1 MRACAQNG
9 VTNGSNFLT
18 YGDNRMSDQTMA
30 AGFAKAF
37 LDYAESEGA
46 PRDGL
51 LSAAELEEDD
61 LSDQDAR
68 IPTRAYH
75 AMIASGI
82 EATGDTSLLLRH
94 VLDSRLETMSIVG
107 QIVHASSSFPH
118 SLGQLNR
125 YARLMADVPIPGG
138 RDRFE
143 ITHEGNAVW
152 LVDHRPCDGTWMATE
167 ASFARFISEFRRSA
181 PEYPFELALEV
192 TYAPPPHANRYP
204 DLFRVPVTFEAA
216 RNALRI
222 NRVWLDA
229 AFDGGKDYVF
239 GVFTRHAD
247 GLLEDLAKRDTVRSS
262 VELRMLA
269 DLHEGSLS
277 MDLVARDL
285 GMSRQTLYR
294 RLKDE
299 GITFAQVHD
308 DLRRRMAMDYLSA
321 RKVSVG
327 EAAYLLGFSE
337 ASAFVRAFRRWTGL
351 SPTAWLDS

>member
-1 MRACAQNG
+1 
-9 VTNGSNFLT
+9 
-18 YGDNRMSDQTMA
+18 MSDQTIA

-37 LDYAESEGA
+37 LEYAVQEGA
-46 PRDGL
+46 PRKNL
-51 LSAAELEEDD
+51 LAAAALRDED
-61 LSDQDAR
+61 LTDQDAR
-68 IPTRAYH
+68 LPTQSYH
-75 AMIASGI
+75 AMIAAGI
-82 EATGDTSLLLRH
+82 AATGDTSLLLRH
-94 VLDSRLETMSIVG
+94 VLDTRLETMSIVG

-143 ITHEGNAVW
+143 ITHEGQEVW

-181 PEYPFELALEV
+181 PEHPFELALEV

-204 DLFRVPVTFEAA
+204 DLFRVPVTFGAA

-222 NRVWLDA
+222 NPVWLDA
-229 AFDGGKDYVF
+229 SFDGGKDYVF

-247 GLLEDLAKRDTVRSS
+247 GLLEALAKRDTVRAS
-262 VELRMLA
+262 VELRMLS
-269 DLHEGSLS
+269 DLHEGAMS
-277 MDLVARDL
+277 MDHIARDL

-299 GITFAQVHD
+299 GVTFAQVHD
-308 DLRRRMAMDYLSA
+308 ELRHRMAMDYLSA

-327 EAAYLLGFSE
+327 ETAYLLGFSE
-337 ASAFVRAFRRWTGL
+337 ASAFVRAFKRWTGQ
-351 SPTAWLDS
+351 SPTAWLGN

>member
-1 MRACAQNG
+1 
-9 VTNGSNFLT
+9 
-18 YGDNRMSDQTMA
+18 MSDQTMA
-30 AGFAKAF
+30 AGFASAF
-37 LDYAESEGA
+37 LDYAVNEGV
-46 PRDGL
+46 PREPLLAASGL
-51 LSAAELEEDD
+51 AEDD
-61 LSDQDAR
+61 LADQDAR
-68 IPTRAYH
+68 IAVKAYQ
-75 AMIASGI
+75 ALIAAGI

-94 VLDSRLETMSIVG
+94 VLETRLETMSIVG
-107 QIVHASSSFPH
+107 QIVHASTSFPH

-143 ITHEGNAVW
+143 LVREADAVW
-152 LVDHRPCDGTWMATE
+152 LVDNRPCDGSWMATE

-181 PEYPFELALEV
+181 PEHPFEEMLEV

-204 DLFRVPVTFEAA
+204 ELFRIPVTFRAG

-222 NRVWLDA
+222 NPVWLDE

-247 GLLEDLAKRDTVRSS
+247 GLLDELAKNDTVRSA
-262 VELRMLA
+262 VEARMLA
-269 DLHEGSLS
+269 DLHEGTLS
-277 MDLVARDL
+277 MDRIARDL

-299 GITFAQVHD
+299 GATFASVHD

-327 EAAYLLGFSE
+327 ETAYLLGFSE
-337 ASAFVRAFRRWTGL
+337 ASAFVRAFRRWTGA
-351 SPTAWLDS
+351 SPTAWMND

>member
-1 MRACAQNG
+1 
-9 VTNGSNFLT
+9 
-18 YGDNRMSDQTMA
+18 MSDQTMA
-30 AGFAKAF
+30 AGFAAAF
-37 LDYAESEGA
+37 LDYAVADGA

-51 LSAAELEEDD
+51 LAASGLTEDD
-61 LSDQDAR
+61 LEDQDNR
-68 IPTRAYH
+68 IPVAAYEGLIG
-75 AMIASGI
+75 AGI
-82 EATGDTSLLLRH
+82 DATGDTSLLLRH
-94 VLDSRLETMSIVG
+94 ILETRLETMSIVG
-107 QIVHASSSFPH
+107 QIVHASTSFPD

-138 RDRFE
+138 RHRFE
-143 ITHEGNAVW
+143 LVREGEAAW
-152 LVDHRPCDGTWMATE
+152 LVDHRPGDGSWMATE

-181 PEYPFELALEV
+181 PEHPFEKALEV

-204 DLFRVPVTFEAA
+204 DLFRVPVTFHAP

-222 NRVWLDA
+222 NPVWLDA

-247 GLLEDLAKRDTVRSS
+247 GLLDALATNDTVRSA
-262 VELRMLA
+262 VEARMLA
-269 DLHEGSLS
+269 DLHEGTLS
-277 MDLVARDL
+277 MDRTARDL

-299 GITFAQVHD
+299 GVTFAEVHD
-308 DLRRRMAMDYLSA
+308 DLRHRMAMDYLSA

-327 EAAYLLGFSE
+327 ETAYLLGFSE

-351 SPTAWLDS
+351 SPTAWLARA